1 MCCIPWSRLQVRYLN
16 PITIRRSRMLQGDS
30 VNGPRADA
38 KEMYGKGKADGM
50 DRWYLDVRWYDLGG
64 GGICGGSLAV
74 KVWCTTLELSRK
86 SDRRAPPPR
95 GDLQFRDWPARRKIY
110 GGNWN
115 RAKAADGRYHTWGV
129 TILRFVSNLQHLGK
143 SPFVAIMNVMILTM
157 RFRKSGRVFRQA

>member
-1 MCCIPWSRLQVRYLN
+1 
-16 PITIRRSRMLQGDS
+16 MLQGDS

-64 GGICGGSLAV
+64 GGGYAV
-74 KVWCTTLELSRK
+74 AHLLSK
-86 SDRRAPPPR
+86 FGVQLWNYR
-95 GDLQFRDWPARRKIY
+95 GKATDGRHRPVGIYSFVIGQQDARSTAES
-110 GGNWN
+110 WN